1 MGTSTPDTPRGGDAD
16 FAALNIDLAHIR
28 KALDESTIVA
38 ITDRAGKITHVNDLF
53 CDISQYDRSELIG
66 KTHFIIN
73 SGYHSREFFKEMW
86 RTIGRGNIWRGEIC
100 NRKKHG
106 GNYWVQTTIV
116 PFMDDKGKPYRYV
129 AIRSD
134 ITQQKEAEERLTQV
148 QNDLMA
154 QTLYTERLS
163 GLAALA
169 GGIAHELNQPLS
181 GIRVYAET
189 VSERVRNGQLDADR
203 LLTSMEKITKQV
215 DRASTVIH
223 HMRDFASEQTD
234 RSAAPMDLA
243 QCLANAYELF
253 GERMKAHGIEFVND
267 VDFGSTVHANSGRV
281 EQVLVNMLSN
291 AMDSI
296 DDKDEDPRQI
306 HISTERSEGH
316 LQLYIAD
323 TGGGIPSYLRNRMF
337 EPFVTTKG
345 PSKGTGLGLPICI
358 GILRDYGATIKLLRS
373 NRNGTIFELDFP
385 TEPPQVEGTL

>member
-1 MGTSTPDTPRGGDAD
+1 MGSSPQNTHDSGDAD
-16 FAALNIDLAHIR
+16 FAALYIDLADIR
-28 KALDESTIVA
+28 RALDESTIVA
-38 ITDRAGKITHVNDLF
+38 ITDRTGKITYVNDTF
-53 CDISQYDRSELIG
+53 CEISQYNRDELTG
-66 KTHFIIN
+66 QTHAILN
-73 SGYHSREFFKEMW
+73 SGYHPREFFKQMW
-86 RTIGRGNIWRGEIC
+86 RTIGRGEIWRGEIR
-100 NRKKHG
+100 NRNKSG
-106 GNYWVQTTIV
+106 GIYWVQTTIV
-116 PFMDDKGKPYRYV
+116 PSMDEKGKPYRYV

-134 ITQQKEAEERLTQV
+134 ITQQKAAEDRLAEV

-189 VSERVRNGQLDADR
+189 VSERVRSGQLDADR
-203 LLTSMEKITKQV
+203 LRTSMEKIMKQV

-234 RSAAPMDLA
+234 RSAAPIDLA
-243 QCLANAYELF
+243 KCLANAYELF
-253 GERMKAHGIEFVND
+253 GERMKAHGIDFVNEVESD
-267 VDFGSTVHANSGRV
+267 SIVHANSGRV
-281 EQVLVNMLSN
+281 EQVLINMLSN

-306 HISTERSEGH
+306 HVSTERSEGR
-316 LQLYIAD
+316 LQLSIAD
-323 TGGGIPSYLRNRMF
+323 TGGGVPSYLRNRMF

-373 NRNGTIFELDFP
+373 NRNGTVFELDFP
-385 TEPPQVEGTL
+385 TDPPQVEGTP